1 MGMVVQR
8 CDGPHL
14 LCGSDDDDD
23 DDDLYQVDF

>member
-23 DDDLYQVDF
+23 DDLYQVDF